1 MKNNVTPC
9 FPQFAAKV
17 AAMGKRTSAVAALSS
32 PIDVEAQFSRFLSN
46 RGPEFPADGPRRR
59 VRKYPPVMV
68 FWSFI
73 WQVLKPRTS
82 CREVVRQIQA
92 VRETKNFKYDECT
105 SAYCQARARL
115 PESTLRKAM
124 TDTAEGAAQLSHAGV
139 PGWNRPVKVVD
150 ATSVTLPDTEAN
162 REAYPYAPGQKPGCG
177 FPNMKVLALSSLA
190 SGAILATHETG
201 KRTHDVRMFKL
212 FFDLFKPGDI
222 ALGDRA
228 FCAFA
233 SMAALLLRT
242 VDSVF
247 RLHQRRL
254 LDKRRACR
262 IGPSD
267 WIATWKRPIQRP
279 DYIEQK
285 EWDALPESIQVRI
298 FRVQLKSNG
307 FRTKTLWIATTL
319 LNPVAYPAERITE
332 LYRMRW
338 DIELGFRDLKT
349 TMAMEELRC
358 RTPAMARKE
367 LLAYLVAHNFI
378 RCLEAEAATRHGVP
392 RHRISFKGTIDAAR
406 AFHAAMFSAR
416 SKRKSKELRDR
427 LIEIIA
433 LDLVPERPGRR
444 EPRAIKRRP
453 KPYPLLTKP
462 RREFQEI
469 PHRGKKRGA
478 A

>member
-1 MKNNVTPC
+1 MKSNVTPC

-17 AAMGKRTSAVAALSS
+17 AAMGKRAGAAVAA
-32 PIDVEAQFSRFLSN
+32 PIDAEAQFSRFMPN
-46 RGPEFPADGPRRR
+46 RGPDFPKDGPRRR
-59 VRKYPPVMV
+59 DRKYPLAMV
-68 FWSFI
+68 FWCFI

-82 CREVVRQIQA
+82 CREVVRLVQAAREIQ
-92 VRETKNFKYDECT
+92 NFKYDEST
-105 SAYCQARARL
+105 SSYCQARTRL
-115 PESTLRKAM
+115 PEITLRKAM
-124 TDTAEGAAQLSHAGV
+124 ADAAESAVQLSHAGV
-139 PGWNRPVKVVD
+139 PGWDRPVKIVD
-150 ATSVTLPDTEAN
+150 ATSITLPDTAAN
-162 REAYPYAPGQKPGCG
+162 RKRYPYAPGQKPGCG

-190 SGAILATHETG
+190 SGAVLAACETG
-201 KRTHDVRMFKL
+201 KHIHDLRMFKA
-212 FFDLFKPGDI
+212 FFNRFKPDDI

-228 FCAFA
+228 FCSFV
-233 SMAALLLRT
+233 SMAGLRLRK

-254 LDKRRACR
+254 LDKRQAHR

-267 WIATWKRPIQRP
+267 WVATWKRPIQRP
-279 DYIEQK
+279 GYVKQK
-285 EWDALPESIQVRI
+285 EWDALPERIQVRI
-298 FRVQLKSNG
+298 FRVQLKRNG

-319 LNPVAYPAERITE
+319 LDPIAYPVERIAE

-338 DIELGFRDLKT
+338 NIELCFRDLKT

-358 RTPAMARKE
+358 RTPAMVRKE
-367 LLAYLVAHNFI
+367 LYAYLTAHNFI

-406 AFHAAMFSAR
+406 AFHVAMSGAT
-416 SKRKSKELRDR
+416 SKRKTKELRNR
-427 LIEIIA
+427 LLEIIA

-453 KPYPLLTKP
+453 KSYPLLTKP
-462 RREFQEI
+462 RHRFQEI

>member
-1 MKNNVTPC
+1 MKSNATPC

-17 AAMGKRTSAVAALSS
+17 AAMGKRAVAPLSS
-32 PIDVEAQFSRFLSN
+32 LIDVEAQFSRFLPK

-59 VRKYPPVMV
+59 DRKYPSAIV

-92 VRETKNFKYDECT
+92 TRETQNFKYDEST
-105 SAYCQARARL
+105 SGYCQARTRL
-115 PESTLRKAM
+115 PESTLRKALA
-124 TDTAEGAAQLSHAGV
+124 DTAETAAQLSHAGV

-150 ATSVTLPDTEAN
+150 ATSVTLPDTAAN
-162 REAYPYAPGQKPGCG
+162 RKTYPYAPGQKPGCG

-190 SGAILATHETG
+190 SGAVLAARETG
-201 KRTHDVRMFKL
+201 KHIHDIRMFKV

-233 SMAALLLRT
+233 SMATLLLGK

-254 LDKRRACR
+254 LDKRQARR

-267 WIATWKRPIQRP
+267 WIATWTRPIQRP
-279 DYIEQK
+279 DYVEQK
-285 EWDALPESIQVRI
+285 EWDALPEIIQVRI
-298 FRVQLKSNG
+298 FRVQLKHNG

-319 LNPVAYPAERITE
+319 LDPVVYPLERIAE

-406 AFHAAMFSAR
+406 AFHAAMSRAR
-416 SKRKSKELRDR
+416 SKGKSKELRDR
-427 LIEIIA
+427 LLEIIA
-433 LDLVPERPGRR
+433 LDLLPERPGRR
-444 EPRAIKRRP
+444 EPRAVKRRP

-462 RREFQEI
+462 RSIFREI
-469 PHRGKKRGA
+469 PHRGKKSTA

>member
-1 MKNNVTPC
+1 MKSNATPC

-17 AAMGKRTSAVAALSS
+17 AAMGKRAVATLSS
-32 PIDVEAQFSRFLSN
+32 PIDAEAQFNRFLTN
-46 RGPEFPADGPRRR
+46 RGPDFPTDGPRRR
-59 VRKYPPVMV
+59 DRKYPQALV

-73 WQVLKPRTS
+73 WQILTPRTS
-82 CREVVRQIQA
+82 CREVVRHIQA
-92 VRETKNFKYDECT
+92 TRETQDFKYDEST
-105 SAYCQARARL
+105 SAYCQARIRL

-124 TDTAEGAAQLSHAGV
+124 TDTAETAAQFSHSGV
-139 PGWNRPVKVVD
+139 PGWTRPIKVVD

-162 REAYPYAPGQKPGCG
+162 RKAYPYAPGQKPGCG

-190 SGAILATHETG
+190 SGAVFAARETG
-201 KRTHDVRMFKL
+201 KRIHDIRMFKA
-212 FFDLFKPGDI
+212 FFALFKPGDI

-228 FCAFA
+228 FCSFA
-233 SMAALLLRT
+233 SMAALLLGN

-247 RLHQRRL
+247 RLHQKRL
-254 LDKRRACR
+254 LDKRRARR

-267 WIATWKRPIQRP
+267 WIAAWKRPMQRP
-279 DYIEQK
+279 GYIEQK
-285 EWDALPESIQVRI
+285 EWDALPESMPVRI
-298 FRVQLKSNG
+298 FRVQLKRNG
-307 FRTKTLWIATTL
+307 FRTTTLWIATSL
-319 LNPVAYPAERITE
+319 LDPVAYPVEHIAV

-392 RHRISFKGTIDAAR
+392 RHCISFKGTVDAAR
-406 AFHAAMFSAR
+406 AFHAAISRAR
-416 SKRKSKELRDR
+416 SRGKAKKLRDR

-462 RREFQEI
+462 RRLFREI
-469 PHRGKKRGA
+469 PHRGKKRTA